1 MGSVYAVLFFFFFF
15 WVNKTF
21 YSSHLLIYRFTSPST
36 IIKTQNPSSPS
47 MYSSPLL
54 QLKLWNFKR
63 ISRYQW
69 CMPLGISV
77 SYIGRGSPSIL
88 IVLFFILPK
97 VWLLISFI
105 WICFP
110 LFSWISKLKHPQKN
124 KKLNIREMYIN
135 LKGGKI
141 IFPNREKDRWKRKK
155 IYLRVLRLRSWFVS
169 MRSLN
174 PWWTVRQSRECGDKV
189 AAATARVWIVDSMSV
204 SEGLRLEIWD

>member
-1 MGSVYAVLFFFFFF
+1 
-15 WVNKTF
+15 
-21 YSSHLLIYRFTSPST
+21 
-36 IIKTQNPSSPS
+36 

-54 QLKLWNFKR
+54 QLMLWNFKR

-77 SYIGRGSPSIL
+77 SYIGRGSPSIP

-105 WICFP
+105 WIWFP

-155 IYLRVLRLRSWFVS
+155 IYLRVLRLRRWFVS